1 MAKKSPKDQIIDG
14 ALAQAS
20 VLGWQFVTL
29 QDIAQDAGVALADVR
44 EFFDDKA
51 DILSAYGRRLD
62 QKMLTN
68 MGAADLTM
76 PEKDRLF
83 EVLMERFDLLNDDR
97 EALVSILSSFK
108 LDPKQAVI
116 SLPHL
121 CKSMNWVLESV
132 EVDTN
137 GLQGSIKIIGLTGV
151 YIKVLNDWIKD
162 DSEDM
167 SKTMASL
174 DKALDQG
181 QALGG
186 YLGL

>member
-1 MAKKSPKDQIIDG
+1 
-14 ALAQAS
+14 
-20 VLGWQFVTL
+20 
-29 QDIAQDAGVALADVR
+29 
-44 EFFDDKA
+44 
-51 DILSAYGRRLD
+51 
-62 QKMLTN
+62 
-68 MGAADLTM
+68 
-76 PEKDRLF
+76 
-83 EVLMERFDLLNDDR
+83 MERFDLLNDDR

-132 EVDTN
+132 GVDTN
-137 GLQGSIKIIGLTGV
+137 GLQGFVKIIGLTGV